1 MRAEFCKPEVDL
13 RPLTVL
19 TPAEKKKQ
27 RLLPQEIALTA
38 VRAKGKLLQHAG
50 PSLRAD
56 KDIVLAAVRSA
67 APSFCSLQVRTD
79 FHIVSVSLFRNIFL
93 ASV

>member
-1 MRAEFCKPEVDL
+1 MRAEFCQPEVGPRA
-13 RPLTVL
+13 RPRS
-19 TPAEKKKQ
+19 PQQKQ
-27 RLLPQEIALTA
+27 PLLPQEIALTA

-67 APSFCSLQVRTD
+67 ATRFCSLQVQTD
-79 FHIVSVSLFRNIFL
+79 FHLVCITSLFRIIFL